1 MRVLGCGLS
10 PAGGCLIAAAVLGC
24 CFGNLEGLLS
34 GATPDPSEP
43 SGNADA
49 VSRLKLTQALQRAK
63 YAIGW
68 ERSWPSL
75 ARLLTVAGLFLV
87 VSWAGLWLALPFIA
101 RAIGL
106 VLFILLALGAAYPLL
121 RFRWPTREE
130 ALSRLDR
137 GSGLRH
143 RPATALTDTLVTRD
157 PVALALWQAQRER
170 TLASIKRIRA
180 GLPSPRLAIHD
191 PWALRALVAVMMV
204 ATYVAAGDE
213 RLMRVAAAFDW
224 NGVLAPANV
233 RVDAWVTPPGYTGKP
248 PIILSAANKESALP
262 LSGPLPVPV
271 GSTLIVRSSGGTLD
285 VVTGG
290 SVSEATPAEQ
300 APKGTNERH
309 FTIGGEGTV
318 HVRAP
323 SGQPLWKFSA
333 IPDRAPTIALAKDP
347 ERQARGSL
355 QMSYKIEDDYG
366 VTEAQAHFAARPAA
380 AGNGGTAPRPL
391 FEAPQF
397 ALGLP
402 NARTR
407 NGVGQTVKDLSE
419 DPYAGADVT
428 LTLTARDEAGNEGRS
443 EPFDMRLPERLFTKP
458 LARALIEQ
466 RRILA
471 LDANQSA
478 KVTTALDALMIAPEL
493 FMPEAGQYLGLY
505 SVAQQLN
512 AAHTD
517 DALREVVAG
526 LWALAV
532 TIEDGNI
539 TDVDKALRA
548 AQDALK
554 QALERG
560 ASDEEIKKL
569 TENLRAA
576 LDKYMR
582 QLAEQMRNN
591 PQQLARP
598 LDRNTKMLSQQDLRN
613 MIDRM
618 ERLSRS
624 GDKDAARQLL
634 EQLQEMLENLQMAQP
649 GQSGEGDMEQALN
662 ELGDMIRK
670 QQQLRDKTYKQGQD
684 SRRDRMRGKQ
694 GEQGMG
700 DLQQDQQGLRDRLK
714 QLQDQL
720 AKRGMGPHQPGDKSQ
735 RGEQGEDGD
744 DDQQADDGNGLD
756 RANSAMG
763 DAGGRLGEGNA
774 DAAVDSQ
781 GKALDALRKGAQ
793 SLAEAMQ
800 QGDGDGP
807 GDGPGDRRG
816 RQQSGANG
824 TDPVGRPLHGREFGD
839 DLTQKIPGEID
850 VQRVR
855 RILEELR
862 RRLADPAR
870 PQTRTRLHRAAAQG
884 LLSFPLRQGVG
895 HRGADVGYRKRLGDD
910 IVHDRAEPGCALAL
924 GSVAGHQQDRQIREI
939 ARGGQSQRNSIHHR
953 HLDVG
958 KQQVERALF
967 TVQDFECLRAI
978 LRNDG
983 VMTVHSDGA
992 GHQRTHG
999 FFVIGYQH
1007 PRQDIQSSDSEVRM
1021 ISRRPLMR
1029 TRGTTDRNFKFAAL
1043 GSRNIPLAEE
1053 AYVDIAAFGWR

>member
-1 MRVLGCGLS
+1 M
-10 PAGGCLIAAAVLGC
+10 
-24 CFGNLEGLLS
+24 S

-43 SGNADA
+43 VRNPDA
-49 VSRLKLTQALQRAK
+49 TSRLQLGQALQRAK
-63 YAIGW
+63 YAIAW
-68 ERSWPSL
+68 ERSWPHV
-75 ARLLTVAGLFLV
+75 ARLLTIAGLFLV
-87 VSWAGLWLALPFIA
+87 ASWAGLWLMLPFVA

-106 VLFILLALGAAYPLL
+106 GVFAVLALGALFPLV
-121 RFRWPTREE
+121 RFRWPSREE
-130 ALSRLDR
+130 ALTRLDR
-137 GSGLRH
+137 VTGIRH
-143 RPATALTDTLVTRD
+143 RPATALTDTLVTQD

-204 ATYVAAGDE
+204 AAYVAAGDE
-213 RLMRVAAAFDW
+213 RALRLAAAFDW

-233 RVDAWVTPPGYTGKP
+233 RVDAWVTPPVYTAKP
-248 PIILSAANKESALP
+248 PIILSAANKEAGGP
-262 LSGPLPVPV
+262 AAGPLQVPA
-271 GSTLIVRSSGGTLD
+271 GSTLIVRSSGGSLD
-285 VVTGG
+285 VVASGG
-290 SVSEATPAEQ
+290 VAETAPTEQ

-309 FTIGGEGTV
+309 FTITGDGTA

-323 SGQPLWKFSA
+323 SGQPQWKFSA
-333 IPDRAPTIALAKDP
+333 ISDRAPSISLAKDP

-366 VTEAQAHFAARPAA
+366 VTEAQAQFAARPGDAPKAA
-380 AGNGGTAPRPL
+380 AEPRPL
-391 FEAPQF
+391 FNPPQF
-397 ALGLP
+397 ALALP

-428 LTLTARDEAGNEGRS
+428 LTLTAKDEAGNEGRS
-443 EPFDMRLPERLFTKP
+443 EPFNMRLPERLFTKP

-471 LDANQSA
+471 LDANQNGQVYA
-478 KVTTALDALMIAPEL
+478 ALDALMIAPQL
-493 FMPEAGQYLGLY
+493 FTPEAGQYLGLY
-505 SVAQQLN
+505 SVARQLE
-512 AAHTD
+512 AARTD
-517 DALREVVAG
+517 DALREVVAS

-532 TIEDGNI
+532 TIEDGDI

-576 LDKYMR
+576 LDNFMR

-598 LDRNTKMLSQQDLRN
+598 LDPNTRMLSQQDLKN

-624 GDKDAARQLL
+624 GDKDAAKQLL
-634 EQLQEMLENLQMAQP
+634 EQLQQMLENLQMAQP
-649 GQSGEGDMEQALN
+649 GQSGDGDMEQALN

-670 QQQLRDKTYKQGQD
+670 QQQLRDKTFKQGQD

-694 GEQGMG
+694 GDQNMG

-714 QLQDQL
+714 KLQEEL
-720 AKRGMGPHQPGDKSQ
+720 AKRGMGQPGQRGEKGQ
-735 RGEQGEDGD
+735 RGEQGQQGQQGQGGDQGDGGEDGLGD
-744 DDQQADDGNGLD
+744 ADN
-756 RANSAMG
+756 AMG
-763 DAGGRLGEGNA
+763 DATGRLGEGNA
-774 DAAVDSQ
+774 DGAVDSQ
-781 GKALDALRKGAQ
+781 GRALEALRKGAQ

-800 QGDGDGP
+800 QGDGDG
-807 GDGPGDRRG
+807 GDSPGPGNRAG
-816 RQQSGANG
+816 RQQSGGNQS
-824 TDPVGRPLHGREFGD
+824 DPLGRPLHGREFGD
-839 DLTQKIPGEID
+839 DLTVKIPGEID

-870 PQTRTRLHRAAAQG
+870 PQIELDYIERL
-884 LLSFPLRQGVG
+884 LK
-895 HRGADVGYRKRLGDD
+895 DY
-910 IVHDRAEPGCALAL
+910 
-924 GSVAGHQQDRQIREI
+924 
-939 ARGGQSQRNSIHHR
+939 
-953 HLDVG
+953 
-958 KQQVERALF
+958 
-967 TVQDFECLRAI
+967 
-978 LRNDG
+978 
-983 VMTVHSDGA
+983 
-992 GHQRTHG
+992 
-999 FFVIGYQH
+999 
-1007 PRQDIQSSDSEVRM
+1007 
-1021 ISRRPLMR
+1021 
-1029 TRGTTDRNFKFAAL
+1029 
-1043 GSRNIPLAEE
+1043 
-1053 AYVDIAAFGWR
+1053 